1 MKRIVVLIWL
11 CIFCCAALC
20 GCAETAVE
28 QPASGEGY
36 TFTDDAGRAVTVT
49 STARVAA
56 LLGSYADIWMLSG
69 GSLCAA
75 ADDAWDDFGLPL
87 GEDAVNLGGTKKL
100 SLEALL
106 VSAPDLVLASTN
118 TPQHLEWEQALEG
131 AGITVAYF
139 DVSSFDDYLRMLKIC
154 TDLTGQPQRYEQYGT
169 AVQQQVAS
177 TTERC
182 RSAQQEAP
190 SSVLVLRASAGYIRA
205 KNSEGN
211 VLGEMLRDLG
221 CRNIADSDAELL
233 ENLSVE
239 SIYLQDPD
247 HIFIVQSGDDAAGM
261 EENLQRFFREN
272 PLWSELSAVQNGQVH
287 YMDKRLYNLKPNAL
301 WGEAVQ
307 QLEGIVIGSDKTE

>member
-1 MKRIVVLIWL
+1 MKRIILLIVICL
-11 CIFCCAALC
+11 LCCAALC
-20 GCAETAVE
+20 GCGETA
-28 QPASGEGY
+28 GESKVSEEGD
-36 TFTDDAGRAVTVT
+36 TFTDDAGRSVTVT
-49 STARVAA
+49 TVERVAA

-87 GEDAVNLGGTKKL
+87 GEDVVNLGGTKKL
-100 SLEALL
+100 NLEALL
-106 VSAPDLVLASTN
+106 ASVPDLVLASTN
-118 TPQHLEWEQALEG
+118 TPQHLEWESALER

-154 TDLTGQPQRYEQYGT
+154 TDLTGQSLRYERYGT

-177 TTERC
+177 ATERC
-182 RSAQQEAP
+182 RSAPGEP
-190 SSVLVLRASAGYIRA
+190 PTGLVLRASAGYIRA
-205 KNSEGN
+205 KSSEGN

-221 CRNIADSDAELL
+221 CRNIADSDAKLL
-233 ENLSVE
+233 ESLSVE

-247 HIFIVQSGDDAAGM
+247 HIFIVQSGDDATGM